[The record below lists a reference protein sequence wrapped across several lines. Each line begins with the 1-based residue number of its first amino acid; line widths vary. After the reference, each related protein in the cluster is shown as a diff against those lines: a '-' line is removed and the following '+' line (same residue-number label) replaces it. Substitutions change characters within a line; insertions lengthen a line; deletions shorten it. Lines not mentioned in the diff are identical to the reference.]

1 MDWVSYILK
10 AAPEIALFAALALG
24 HALGRLKFGSFSLGG
39 GAGSLVVALIIGQ
52 LTGVV
57 LPDSLKAGC
66 FSLFIYAVGFKSG
79 PEFFGGLSSSC
90 IKLALSSVLQCGVAL
105 LNLLGIAR
113 RGHFGKGFGAGLGAG
128 ALTQTAMLGTAGDA
142 VSRLSLAPDEV
153 TKLN

>member
-57 LPDSLKAGC
+57 LPDVLKAVC
-66 FSLFIYAVGFKSG
+66 FALFIYAVGFKSG
-79 PEFFGGLSSSC
+79 PEFFGGLNRSS
-90 IKLALSSVLQCGVAL
+90 IKLVASSVVQCTAAL
-105 LNLLGIAR
+105 ITVVVLAR
-113 RGHFGKGFGAGLGAG
+113 MCGLGKGLGVGLGAG
-128 ALTQTAMLGTAGDA
+128 ALTQTAMLGTASDA
-142 VSRLSLAPDEV
+142 LAGLGLKPEE
-153 TKLN
+153 